1 MNSQAVEKLHDFLSQ
16 KDLNRVFD
24 YRVLCRAADLSYE
37 DPRLQVKLN
46 DILEELKDKGNIC
59 WYITAGKTYWIQR

>member
-1 MNSQAVEKLHDFLSQ
+1 
-16 KDLNRVFD
+16 VFD